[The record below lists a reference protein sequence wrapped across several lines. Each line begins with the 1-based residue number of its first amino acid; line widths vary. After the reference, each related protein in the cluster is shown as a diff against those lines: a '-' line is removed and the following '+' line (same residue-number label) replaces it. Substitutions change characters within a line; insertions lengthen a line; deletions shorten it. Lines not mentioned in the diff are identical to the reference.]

1 MEKPKFE
8 PDKVRE
14 DYWNKC
20 TNEQKI
26 QLLELDIKNLEDMIH
41 HYSKSSVHSNPLKQ
55 TAFLNSLKERI
66 KLKESQIK
74 KLAK

>member
-8 PDKVRE
+8 PDTVRE
-14 DYWNKC
+14 SYLSKC
-20 TNEQKI
+20 TDEQKI
-26 QLLELDIKNLEDMIH
+26 ELLEHEIKNLEHMIH

-55 TAFLNSLKERI
+55 TAFLNSLRERI